1 MMLSTTT
8 SGVDD
13 AIVTIEFSNPPV
25 NALSSQV
32 REALTRAFGL
42 LAEPRSAARAVV
54 LRGADHRFSAGG
66 DITELAEPSSPT
78 RDRSVHSSFAALY
91 HSVRDCPVPVI
102 AAIEGYAM
110 GGGFEL
116 ALCCDLRYVTP
127 TAKLAASAVNM
138 GLVESAH
145 TLASRIPQSYA
156 AELLFTGRSVDG
168 VEAARVGLVTRCVAA
183 ADLDSTVM
191 EVADQIASRAPGS
204 TRAAKAVLEMALVD
218 QLTAAGL
225 AEESWLRLRAS
236 ADHREALAAFQI
248 KRPPVFRG
256 V

>member
-1 MMLSTTT
+1 
-8 SGVDD
+8 
-13 AIVTIEFSNPPV
+13 
-25 NALSSQV
+25 
-32 REALTRAFGL
+32 
-42 LAEPRSAARAVV
+42 
-54 LRGADHRFSAGG
+54 
-66 DITELAEPSSPT
+66 
-78 RDRSVHSSFAALY
+78 
-91 HSVRDCPVPVI
+91 
-102 AAIEGYAM
+102 
-110 GGGFEL
+110 
-116 ALCCDLRYVTP
+116 
-127 TAKLAASAVNM
+127 
-138 GLVESAH
+138 
-145 TLASRIPQSYA
+145 
-156 AELLFTGRSVDG
+156 

-183 ADLDSTVM
+183 ADLDSTVT